1 MVPTRTKGSVDR
13 AHAIRW
19 RLLTVT
25 LAALLLGGPAPAPAQ
40 WLTHQGAVHTQI
52 EENDLLVNTDRHYTQ
67 GVKFSF
73 LHADGVMPDS
83 LAALARAFPRWGM
96 SEDGPAK
103 FGYQLGQSI
112 FTPADLT
119 ATQLLT
125 DDRPYAG
132 WLYTGWILQ
141 RRGTIGRSQWPV
153 LDNFQIDVGII
164 GPHSLAEET
173 QTAVHEFRG
182 FATPRGWRNQLHD
195 EPGLAVKYQR
205 SWLFSPTLREARVVD
220 LIPHAGVSLGNV
232 ETSFR
237 VGAMLRLG
245 VNLPTDFGVSTI
257 SSLATTE
264 GGWSA
269 EHTGSR
275 YGFYVFTA
283 GEAWTVLY
291 TAFLDGNLFRRSHR
305 VDKIPFVAERKAGIV
320 FVLDRVELAVT
331 YVYRT
336 PQFDGQRED
345 DGYGSISL
353 KVKF

>member
-1 MVPTRTKGSVDR
+1 M
-13 AHAIRW
+13 
-19 RLLTVT
+19 
-25 LAALLLGGPAPAPAQ
+25 AQ
-40 WLTHQGAVHTQI
+40 WLAQQGAVHTMI
-52 EENDLLVNTDRHYTQ
+52 EENDLVVNTDRHYTQ

-73 LHADGVMPDS
+73 LHADGVMPDW
-83 LAALARAFPRWGM
+83 LATFARSIPRIGV
-96 SEDGPAK
+96 SEAGRIK

-112 FTPADLT
+112 YTPADLT
-119 ATQLLT
+119 ATRLLT

-141 RRGTIGRSQWPV
+141 RRGTVGQSEWPV
-153 LDNFQIDVGII
+153 LENFQIDVGII

-173 QTAVHEFRG
+173 QIAVHEFRN

-205 SWLFSPTLREARVVD
+205 AWLFSPTLTESRLVD
-220 LIPHAGVSLGNV
+220 LIPTAGVSLGNV

-245 VNLPTDFGVSTI
+245 VNIPPDFGVSTI

-264 GGWSA
+264 GGRPA
-269 EHTGSR
+269 DHTGSR

-305 VDKIPFVAERKAGIV
+305 VDKIPFVTERKAGIV

-336 PQFDGQRED
+336 PQFDGQRQD
-345 DGYGSISL
+345 DGYGSVSL
-353 KVKF
+353 KIKF